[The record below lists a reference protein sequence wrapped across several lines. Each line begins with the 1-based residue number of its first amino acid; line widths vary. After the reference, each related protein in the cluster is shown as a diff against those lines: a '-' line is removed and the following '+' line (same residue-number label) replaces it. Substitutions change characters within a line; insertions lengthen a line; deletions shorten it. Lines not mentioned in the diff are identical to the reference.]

1 MQDPNREQLGGERL
15 DGEQPYRPSILSY
28 AADLPNLC
36 SLLGLF
42 CALLGIYYAI
52 RGNFPAAMIGMLW
65 AVVFDWCD
73 GLIARRI
80 QGRTLQQRT
89 IGSQL
94 DSLIDVVSFSVCP
107 AIVLLSYGEF
117 SGWFIP
123 GAFVILATGVLRL
136 SYFNVHGLAGESTY
150 TGLAL
155 DNNALILAFIFLF
168 EEWIGHGTFSVI
180 LYATLMALAAMN
192 VSPLQTPKL
201 AGRWFY
207 ALLVYALVMTAVFGC
222 RWAQL
227 PY

>member
-1 MQDPNREQLGGERL
+1 MEDPNCERL
-15 DGEQPYRPSILSY
+15 DRKQPYRPSILSC

-42 CALLGIYYAI
+42 CALFGIYYAI

-73 GLIARRI
+73 GLIARGI

-136 SYFNVHGLAGESTY
+136 SYFNVFGLADKSTY

-155 DNNALILAFIFLF
+155 DNNVIILAFIFLF
-168 EEWIGHGTFSVI
+168 EGWIAHGTFTVI
-180 LYATLMALAAMN
+180 LYTTLMALAAMN

-207 ALLVYALVMTAVFGC
+207 GLLVYALVMTAVFGW
-222 RWAQL
+222 RLAQL
-227 PY
+227 P